1 MNASIHTTLK
11 IHVTSVTRVTSSAK
25 RPDSLA
31 FNPVTLQHAIPYTRC
46 NAHRLCNAT
55 SSLLPAAGRH
65 SHLAMA
71 PISLATPPTRRA
83 WDNAMHFESHWHD

>member
-11 IHVTSVTRVTSSAK
+11 IHVTSVTRVTPSAK

-55 SSLLPAAGRH
+55 SKPIAGCGPTLTLGH
-65 SHLAMA
+65 GANLAGYA
-71 PISLATPPTRRA
+71 SYSQGVGQRNALREPLA
-83 WDNAMHFESHWHD
+83 